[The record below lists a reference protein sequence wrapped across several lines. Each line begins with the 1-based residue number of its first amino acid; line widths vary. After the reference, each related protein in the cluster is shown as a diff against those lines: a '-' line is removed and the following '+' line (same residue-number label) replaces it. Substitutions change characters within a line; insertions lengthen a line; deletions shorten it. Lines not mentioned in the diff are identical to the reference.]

1 MVLAKYNRI
10 KGTQDILPQDSFS
23 WQFIEDTIKECML
36 SFNYKEIR
44 TPVFEKTEL
53 FARSIGQETDIVSK
67 EMYTFLDRGKKSIT
81 LKPEMTAP
89 VIRAYLENN
98 LGAQSPL
105 NKLYYISSLFRQEN
119 PQAGRLRQFNQ
130 FGAEAIGSNSP
141 ELDTEVILLALEV
154 YAELGITGL
163 NLKINTVGDRTC
175 RDPYKEKLKDYL
187 KPIIPQYCKDC
198 QQRFNTNILRVLDC
212 KKEKC
217 QELNSN
223 APKLIDNLC
232 EDCQSSFET
241 VKQSL
246 SNFDIEYSINPYLV
260 RGLDYY
266 TKTVFEITSSDLG
279 AQDAIC
285 GGGRYDLLCE
295 EIGGPPTP
303 AVGFASGIERLMMV
317 MEAQNLLNNELQPL
331 QIYIS
336 TLGENAKKES
346 QNWLFNLRKNGFRT
360 DKDYLS
366 RSFKAQMRDANKQ
379 RAKIVLILGD
389 NELDNNEFS
398 VKEMETGNQTNT
410 SFDKIIEY
418 LKNYF
423 KPENN

>member
-1 MVLAKYNRI
+1 LPKYNRI
-10 KGTQDILPQDSFS
+10 KGTQDILPQDSFN
-23 WQFIEDTIKECML
+23 WQFLENTIKECML

-89 VIRAYLENN
+89 AIRAYLENN

-105 NKLYYISSLFRQEN
+105 NKLYYISPLFRQEN

-141 ELDTEVILLALEV
+141 DLDTEVILLAIEV
-154 YAELGITGL
+154 YTKLGITGL

-175 RDPYKEKLKDYL
+175 REPYKEKLKNYL
-187 KPIIPQYCKDC
+187 KPIISQYCKDC
-198 QQRFNTNILRVLDC
+198 QQRFDTNILRVLDC

-232 EDCQSSFET
+232 EDCQSSFDT
-241 VKQSL
+241 VKQNL
-246 SNFDIEYSINPYLV
+246 TDFNIEYSINPYLV

-317 MEAQNLLNNELQPL
+317 METQNLLNKESQPL

-336 TLGENAKKES
+336 TLGEKASSEAKK
-346 QNWLFNLRKNGFRT
+346 WLYTLRKNGFRV

-379 RAKIVLILGD
+379 KSKIVLILGD
-389 NELDNNEFS
+389 NELDNSEFS
-398 VKEMETGNQTNT
+398 VKEMETGNQTNV
-410 SFDKIIEY
+410 SFDKIVEY
-418 LKNYF
+418 LSNYF